1 MFVYETQKRV
11 SRTIGSNVTL
21 VKLMQSPLEFV
32 AQLPSKLQEIQKL
45 LHKHPGGAS
54 QHDLVALQRAI
65 DVADRVQLAVDAA
78 AQKFNLQEGAAKAID
93 QIVPNTMVEGEH
105 PSYLTDAKQL
115 QHRAAVEILQTATI
129 SSEAGV
135 QMRQPPDGVC
145 LAGHLYMF
153 DTAVVCTALVEFQV
167 PSGLVAGATRVSCRC
182 H

>member
-11 SRTIGSNVTL
+11 SRTIGANVTL

-54 QHDLVALQRAI
+54 QRDLDALQRAI

-78 AQKFNLQEGAAKAID
+78 AQRFNLQEEAGRTID
-93 QIVPNTMVEGEH
+93 QIVPNTMCRCANTVEGEH

-115 QHRAAVEILQTATI
+115 QHRAAVQILQTATI

-145 LAGHLYMF
+145 LAGYLYMF

-167 PSGLVAGATRVSCRC
+167 PASCV
-182 H
+182 